1 MASPESDLSE
11 CTALV
16 IDGNPTSRSI
26 LVSQLRDFG
35 LPTIVQA
42 PRTSDGRRQLES
54 RTFDFVLC
62 EQHFPDDTVSGQDL
76 LDDLRRNQLLPFS
89 TIFIMITGEA
99 TYTKVAEAAESAL
112 DGYLLKPHKATQL
125 FERIHAARIRKVSLQ
140 EIFSAIEAE
149 DFEHA
154 AQLCLERFRTK
165 GLFWLYA
172 ARVGAELL
180 LRIGQFAEA
189 QELYEAVVAA
199 KTLPWAKL
207 GVARAQLEA
216 GQITQATTV
225 LERLIGEDP
234 NFADAYDVLGRA
246 QFELGRFD
254 KALETYKMAAMLTPS
269 SISRL
274 QNLAMMTYYQ
284 GNHAEAEKLLER
296 TARMGLD
303 SKMFDAQ
310 TLVLLAFT
318 RLELSD
324 RKGLQRCRDDFTR
337 LIERSPAN
345 LRLQRLSE
353 VVVALNLIQQH
364 QFSQAVDAVRTLASK
379 VRTPEF
385 DFESASN
392 MLALMAVLAN
402 KAIRL
407 EELDGTVEVI
417 GRRFC
422 SNRSLTE
429 LLAASARAH
438 PPYEER
444 LRAMQAVVLE
454 LAENAMSL
462 SLGGNQAGAVRNLLQ
477 YGKETLN
484 ARLIDNAWQLL
495 QKHAAKISDAQ
506 ALNDALNALR
516 GQYGTAAMRASLGEQ
531 KRQAG
536 GLALRTGT
544 RPAPEK
550 IPKTLT

>member
-1 MASPESDLSE
+1 M
-11 CTALV
+11 
-16 IDGNPTSRSI
+16 
-26 LVSQLRDFG
+26 
-35 LPTIVQA
+35 
-42 PRTSDGRRQLES
+42 
-54 RTFDFVLC
+54 
-62 EQHFPDDTVSGQDL
+62 
-76 LDDLRRNQLLPFS
+76 
-89 TIFIMITGEA
+89 
-99 TYTKVAEAAESAL
+99 
-112 DGYLLKPHKATQL
+112 
-125 FERIHAARIRKVSLQ
+125 
-140 EIFSAIEAE
+140 
-149 DFEHA
+149 
-154 AQLCLERFRTK
+154 
-165 GLFWLYA
+165 
-172 ARVGAELL
+172 
-180 LRIGQFAEA
+180 
-189 QELYEAVVAA
+189 
-199 KTLPWAKL
+199 
-207 GVARAQLEA
+207 
-216 GQITQATTV
+216 
-225 LERLIGEDP
+225 
-234 NFADAYDVLGRA
+234 
-246 QFELGRFD
+246 
-254 KALETYKMAAMLTPS
+254 
-269 SISRL
+269 
-274 QNLAMMTYYQ
+274 
-284 GNHAEAEKLLER
+284 
-296 TARMGLD
+296 
-303 SKMFDAQ
+303 
-310 TLVLLAFT
+310 
-318 RLELSD
+318 
-324 RKGLQRCRDDFTR
+324 
-337 LIERSPAN
+337 
-345 LRLQRLSE
+345 
-353 VVVALNLIQQH
+353 
-364 QFSQAVDAVRTLASK
+364 
-379 VRTPEF
+379 
-385 DFESASN
+385 
-392 MLALMAVLAN
+392 LAN